1 MSLILQ
7 PALVG
12 PEDGGAG
19 LFTVGQ
25 YQVSPGVGLRGIY
38 RLLLQVILLIKELSS
53 KI

>member
-1 MSLILQ
+1 MLLILQ

-19 LFTVGQ
+19 LFPVGQ
-25 YQVSPGVGLRGIY
+25 HQVSPGVGLRGLY
-38 RLLLQVILLIKELSS
+38 RLLLQVILLLKGLCS